1 MNSQQFSY
9 KEYCFLLQG
18 VKALQQ
24 ETAKQKTAVVQR
36 MFPEDNN
43 LNSLVEY
50 YDKRSVELHHLET
63 KILGTV
69 ST

>member
-1 MNSQQFSY
+1 MSHTLSSKDFH
-9 KEYCFLLQG
+9 FLFQG

-24 ETAKQKTAVVQR
+24 ETASQKAWALLR

-43 LNSLVEY
+43 LGTLLEY
-50 YDKRSVELHHLET
+50 YDKRSVELHHLEI
-63 KILGTV
+63 KILGMA